1 MVCVGGLVK
10 NGVVFL
16 TKGTP
21 DMRANSVGQQS
32 GDLKKKTKTVSSP
45 FCIVVCHR
53 CICGL
58 FSDLHLNV

>member
-32 GDLKKKTKTVSSP
+32 GDLQKKKKPYRSRFVSWCVIDAFAAYSA
-45 FCIVVCHR
+45 IY
-53 CICGL
+53 I
-58 FSDLHLNV
+58 

>member
-32 GDLKKKTKTVSSP
+32 GDLQKKNKKPYRRRLVSWCVIDAFAAYSA
-45 FCIVVCHR
+45 IY
-53 CICGL
+53 I
-58 FSDLHLNV
+58 

>member
-32 GDLKKKTKTVSSP
+32 GDLQKKTKKNRIVAVLYRGVS
-45 FCIVVCHR
+45 
-53 CICGL
+53 
-58 FSDLHLNV
+58 

>member
-21 DMRANSVGQQS
+21 DMRANSIGQQS
-32 GDLKKKTKTVSSP
+32 GDLQKKKKNRIVAVLYRGVS
-45 FCIVVCHR
+45 
-53 CICGL
+53 
-58 FSDLHLNV
+58 